1 MNLPMTELQIA
12 IKKLVGHGVIIKTD
26 AYNLLKHASDPVLIA
41 ELFLSEYS
49 QKEYLTH
56 DAVESLLKKSKS
68 GVSDKKPKVK
78 PLIRS
83 KVPRRRGKVINR
95 VSRKVDRKIESID
108 NRIKEANNKKE
119 REPQYSII
127 HTSYEDLKGLTN
139 YEPQFSVTRDPDL
152 NSGYIGGVDDLIGY
166 FQDRFAKL
174 EKIFR
179 SRLDLNNI
187 TKIKEIKRKDEPIS
201 VIGMV
206 TEKVIRGGRGRLT
219 IEDPTSEQDL
229 TIILPRD
236 NQELTDKAMQLM
248 DDTVVCVE
256 GKMFKGNLIAHDIH
270 LPEIP
275 MLHEKRRADIPVHV
289 AFLSDIHVGS
299 KEFLSEPMGKFIKFL
314 NGKLGNSKMRAL
326 GKHTKYVMFGGDVV
340 DGVGIYPGQYND
352 LELQSI
358 GDQYTEFTRFV
369 GQIPEDVEI
378 VIIPGNHDMVRS
390 AEPQPSID
398 PVYVPDLAGMKNVH
412 LLGNPSQVSLHGVEV
427 LLYHCTSMPD
437 IMNHIPGASNK
448 NPVEIMKHML
458 RARHLA
464 PIWGAKTPI
473 AAEPKDHLVIDSIPD
488 IFHGGHIHINGEGY
502 HRGVQIVNSGTMQ
515 SQTSFQKS
523 LNIEPTPGQVTITNL
538 KTFEMNKLD
547 LMRL

>member
-1 MNLPMTELQIA
+1 MNLPMTELQVA

-326 GKHTKYVMFGGDVV
+326 GEHTKYVMFGGDVV

-398 PVYVPDLAGMKNVH
+398 PVHVPDLAGMKNVH